1 MKIDPN
7 IYKGKKHTEER
18 STARFGA
25 MGSLL
30 INNAMEGLNVLACVC
45 QNNAEV
51 DNKKRTDRAEEEYAG
66 NQTYNDWLRMTASSE
81 SPQVNLAK
89 FKLAIVTFTEKTWIY
104 HGDNFPLRKDL
115 LEWCY
120 KLKESSI
127 MSDYYKFTTA
137 YL

>member
-1 MKIDPN
+1 M
-7 IYKGKKHTEER
+7 Y
-18 STARFGA
+18 
-25 MGSLL
+25 
-30 INNAMEGLNVLACVC
+30 
-45 QNNAEV
+45 QNNTEV
-51 DNKKRTDRAEEEYAG
+51 DNKKRTDRAEEECAG
-66 NQTYNDWLRMTASSE
+66 NQTYNDWLRMAASSE

-120 KLKESSI
+120 KLRESSI